1 MAEGHP
7 LLYPYSFRAT
17 YGIFAANVR
26 LQLTTVGYGVTL
38 ALLDNFITPY
48 YNRLYSDQRVL
59 AGSIPGGPQT
69 TDLNTVGI
77 RIQKAPYALVTEYR
91 TMESDYSP
99 NRSLRNT
106 FEFSQRMSDATNV
119 YAKAERIHTVYGSGI
134 QGTAGYNEQITNLN
148 ATVMENIP
156 RQKMTASLTV
166 YYSQR
171 LATFNTNMYSITGNL
186 NWRLGRLTVD
196 MGLTLNDAETTGGN
210 LKQLQTSQFYYVTL
224 RRKLF

>member
-1 MAEGHP
+1 
-7 LLYPYSFRAT
+7 
-17 YGIFAANVR
+17 
-26 LQLTTVGYGVTL
+26 
-38 ALLDNFITPY
+38 
-48 YNRLYSDQRVL
+48 
-59 AGSIPGGPQT
+59 
-69 TDLNTVGI
+69 
-77 RIQKAPYALVTEYR
+77 
-91 TMESDYSP
+91 MESDYSP